1 MAGSP
6 VSERISVR
14 ARFERFPATVK
25 GAFIV
30 RGEDPDPH
38 QVVFREARVV
48 SVGGRDAHEIPM
60 GSTTLDVAPRRDVF
74 VPFEMGVTDLDPGW
88 YELECDLDVDGR
100 PATFPGGKRF
110 CVSWPRAAARRGSVE
125 LGSVLGAPASKVTI
139 ERVELAGDRATITIA
154 ADPPADPSLRLMV
167 DGSRLPVVET
177 VVDADSGTG
186 TVTAYPVLRTHGSL
200 RIDLAGG
207 DGVDVPLP

>member
-1 MAGSP
+1 MDPLTA
-6 VSERISVR
+6 VSIR
-14 ARFERFPATVK
+14 AHFDRFPASVK
-25 GAFIV
+25 GAFV
-30 RGEDPDPH
+30 LRGIDGDPH
-38 QVVFREARVV
+38 LVSIAEARLAAT
-48 SVGGRDAHEIPM
+48 GAKGRPIDLAPA
-60 GSTTLDVAPRRDVF
+60 TVDVAPGLDVF
-74 VPFEMGVTDLDPGW
+74 VPFEFPIGELEPGW
-88 YELECDLDVDGR
+88 YGLECDAAVDGTS
-100 PATFPGGKRF
+100 ATFPGGKRF